1 MGTQGALNNNQ
12 GTQGAQGTQGPPGQ
26 GLQGAQG
33 PQGPQG
39 PIAGS
44 FSVSGIPNLLYQ
56 TDQNFTDTF
65 DELTNTT
72 SNLNHTINGGS
83 TFSYTV
89 ASNDYRYIRIEL
101 IAQSRVDADILNR
114 VTFTWKIVAGAES
127 KTFTP
132 KIIASNA
139 TGIDGGGTSIE
150 QYSFIYKGG
159 GGGGPI
165 SPVSI
170 TVQTQMSV
178 ANASIGA
185 KILSLRVYGIDDY
198 TFGAGPQGR
207 QGTQGA
213 EGSQG
218 AQGLDGLFA
227 GQGSQGTSVQG
238 AQGTQGTFGPPTIP
252 QSSSTTI
259 ISSSDNGKF
268 IPITSGVFLPNPT
281 FDVGQNVVIYNNTSS
296 KQLITPTG
304 GNTLR
309 LAGTALSGN
318 RYIEQRGLATII
330 CVGTN
335 DYAISGAGVT

>member
-44 FSVSGIPNLLYQ
+44 FSVSGIPNLLIQ
-56 TDQNFTDTF
+56 TDQNNSLYQF
-65 DELTNTT
+65 DEKTNI
-72 SNLNHTINGGS
+72 SSEFVHTVSGS
-83 TFSYTV
+83 PFSYTV
-89 ASNDYRYIRIEL
+89 PANGYRFVNIEV
-101 IAQSRVDADILNR
+101 IAQSRVEQVPAVNSKVSFI
-114 VTFTWKIVAGAES
+114 WKISTGLDS

-132 KIIASNA
+132 KIIS
-139 TGIDGGGTSIE
+139 TSSVGGGVSID
-150 QYSFIYKGG
+150 QYSFMYKGG
-159 GGGGPI
+159 GGGGSLGDVTI
-165 SPVSI
+165 SV
-170 TVQTQMSV
+170 TTTMSV
-178 ANASIGA
+178 ANANVGA
-185 KILSLRVYGIDDY
+185 KILSFRVYGIDDY
-198 TFGAGPQGR
+198 TFGAGPQGM

-252 QSSSTTI
+252 QSSSTTL
-259 ISSSDNGKF
+259 ISSTDNGKF
-268 IPITSGVFLPNPT
+268 IPITGGVFLPNPT
-281 FDVGQNVVIYNNTSS
+281 FNTGENVVIYNNTSS

-330 CVGTN
+330 CVGSA
-335 DYAISGAGVT
+335 DYVISGAGVT